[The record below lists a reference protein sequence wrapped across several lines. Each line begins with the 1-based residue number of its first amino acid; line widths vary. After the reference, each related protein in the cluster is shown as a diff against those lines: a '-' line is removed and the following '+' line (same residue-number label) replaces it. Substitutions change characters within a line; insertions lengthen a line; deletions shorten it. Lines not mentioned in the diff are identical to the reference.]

1 MTSGTRHAVEMLFP
15 INFSSFSRVIS
26 CQAQLPVVIPRAIS
40 HWTPHSILSSS
51 RMLCTRPSWA
61 TWYILVEVLESG
73 KDAVAE
79 KPCDALLLDV
89 GTVPLLL
96 EVVGS
101 ETLSPNDCDV
111 RIFVFSLWILFNNHL
126 RTLCGVFQDVAKWSS
141 GPLHVLGE
149 NVSQQ

>member
-1 MTSGTRHAVEMLFP
+1 M
-15 INFSSFSRVIS
+15 
-26 CQAQLPVVIPRAIS
+26 
-40 HWTPHSILSSS
+40 
-51 RMLCTRPSWA
+51 
-61 TWYILVEVLESG
+61 EVLESG

-111 RIFVFSLWILFNNHL
+111 RIFVFSL
-126 RTLCGVFQDVAKWSS
+126 
-141 GPLHVLGE
+141 
-149 NVSQQ
+149 